1 MSLES
6 EDLLHTQNNLY
17 TLLKPKNLMN
27 RKRKLV
33 IGITGGIGSGK
44 TLVSKM
50 LARKGFKVY
59 YADLVAKNLYLTD
72 KKLVKS
78 LVKVFGKE
86 ILNYKGKINLPKLK
100 ETIFANKK
108 NYETINRIVHPAVM
122 NFLKKE
128 ITKSRYEL
136 VLVEAAVLFES
147 GFNKSLDYI
156 VTVYANKKVRID
168 RLMIRD
174 ESSKTE
180 INHLMKFQI
189 DEKRKMEMSDFV
201 IMNNK
206 TIDDLKKQV
215 DFLSKVLKALQENK

>member
-1 MSLES
+1 M
-6 EDLLHTQNNLY
+6 
-17 TLLKPKNLMN
+17 K
-27 RKRKLV
+27 RKRKLI

-44 TLVSKM
+44 TLVSK
-50 LARKGFKVY
+50 LLSKRGFKVY
-59 YADLVAKNLYLTD
+59 YADLVAKKLYSED
-72 KKLVKS
+72 KKLVKD

-86 ILNYKGKINLPKLK
+86 IINFKGKVILPKLK
-100 ETIFANKK
+100 EIIFANKK
-108 NYETINRIVHPAVM
+108 NYETINKLVHPAVI
-122 NFLKKE
+122 NYLKKE
-128 ITKSRYEL
+128 IRKSRYDL

-147 GFNKSLDYI
+147 GYNKSLDYI
-156 VTVYANKKVRID
+156 ITVYSNKKNRIE

-174 ESSKTE
+174 EASRSE